1 MRKPETV
8 CAWSGLVVV
17 ALALGGCLTQE
28 EWNRLWEKDKGAQP
42 EPTPRLISKTQAT
55 AGTVGELVTVD
66 GLRLQ
71 QVRGFGLVVDLVD
84 TGGSDGPDMVRKHI
98 LKEIRR
104 RQQPGDPDV
113 LSSDLLKGRDTA
125 LVEVRGLIPA
135 AAEKGRPFDVVVR
148 ALGTQTTSLAG
159 GRLFLCDLKPF
170 AETVDAVLG
179 GKTIATASGPI
190 FISPIGLEKEI
201 PEQIDLRTGLVLGG
215 GAVTQPRNIRLVLN
229 EPSPSVATRIV
240 DRLNSQF
247 SKSEP
252 IASGRSFSTI
262 DLTIPPEYR
271 GRTRLFIEHVLHTS
285 LNANP
290 AALEQ
295 RARDLAQEATHPDAE
310 FESIGAAWEAIG
322 RTVLPTVKK
331 LYQHSLPAASFYAA
345 RTGLRLGDNEGM
357 EIVARHALDPASP
370 FRLQAIEELGDA
382 TRMHGAGECL
392 RKLLDDEDSSIRLR
406 AYKALRKRP
415 HPAIKTSVLFDDN
428 LVLDI
433 VDSRGPYLVYVQ
445 RSLAPRV
452 ALFGGNMTARPP
464 AIYPGERRD
473 NRLLLTQINAAEE
486 ATEFTVIRR
495 NKHTGKISPKLSAPF
510 NVPDFV
516 RFLGDS
522 PTKSDD
528 GDLTGLAIPYD
539 EIVDILHTFC
549 EAGTIP
555 AEFHAEDLTGQETSI
570 EVSRERKESEY

>member
-1 MRKPETV
+1 MRKARTA
-8 CAWSGLVVV
+8 CAVSAVLAVAVVI
-17 ALALGGCLTQE
+17 GGCMTKE
-28 EWNRLWEKDKGAQP
+28 EWDRFWEKDKGEQP

-55 AGTVGELVTVD
+55 VGTVGELVTVD

-84 TGGSDGPDMVRKHI
+84 TGGSDGPDLIRKHI

-104 RQQPGDPDV
+104 RQQPGDPDI

-135 AAEKGRPFDVVVR
+135 AAERGRPFDVVVR

-170 AETVDAVLG
+170 AETIDSVLG
-179 GKTIATASGPI
+179 AKTIATASGPI
-190 FISPIGLEKEI
+190 FISSIGLEKDI
-201 PEQIDLRTGLVLGG
+201 PDKIELRTGLVLGG
-215 GAVTQPRNIRLVLN
+215 GVATQARTIRLVLN

-247 SKSEP
+247 AKGEP
-252 IASGRSFSTI
+252 IASGKSFSTI
-262 DLTIPPEYR
+262 DLTIPNEYR
-271 GRTRLFIEHVLHTS
+271 GRTRVFIEHVLHTS

-290 AALEQ
+290 ALVEQ
-295 RARDLAQEATHPDAE
+295 KARDLAQEAAHPDAE
-310 FESIGAAWEAIG
+310 FEMIGVAWEALG
-322 RTVLPTVKK
+322 RTALPTVKK
-331 LYQHSLPAASFYAA
+331 LYSHSLPAASFYAA
-345 RTGLRLGDNEGM
+345 RTGIRLGDNEGM
-357 EIVARHALDPASP
+357 EVVARHALDPASP
-370 FRLQAIEELGDA
+370 FRLQAVEELGDA

-392 RKLLDDEDSSIRLR
+392 RKLLSDQDSSIRLR

-415 HPAIKTSVLFDDN
+415 HPAITTTVLFDDN

-433 VDSRGPYLVYVQ
+433 VESEGPYLVYVQ

-452 ALFGGNMTARPP
+452 ALFGKSMTARPP
-464 AIYPGERRD
+464 AMYPGERRD
-473 NRLLLTQINAAEE
+473 NRVLLTQITAAED
-486 ATEFTVIRR
+486 AKEFTVIRR

-510 NVPDFV
+510 SVPEFI
-516 RFLGDS
+516 RFLGDA
-522 PTKSDD
+522 PAK
-528 GDLTGLAIPYD
+528 GDAGQLAGLAIPYD